1 MKLGIQSA
9 ILDGMTFEEVIDFAA
24 ENDFECVEI
33 MCWPVAKAERKYA
46 GVTHIDVVDFTQEKA
61 NYINEQGLKTI
72 FNKNIGN
79 VDLTLMDLV
88 VKLFKLL
95 GYEVFEIGNNK
106 QWQLMVS
113 KNQQTHTIEV
123 VTDDKKQIMDIFI
136 TMSLWKKYQQSHL

>member
-1 MKLGIQSA
+1 MI
-9 ILDGMTFEEVIDFAA
+9 
-24 ENDFECVEI
+24 
-33 MCWPVAKAERKYA
+33 
-46 GVTHIDVVDFTQEKA
+46 KA

-88 VKLFKLL
+88 GKLFKLL
-95 GYEVFEIGNNK
+95 GYEVFEMENNK